1 MLCADAVMDTDQ
13 PRLEISEDEMDD
25 RQELLSHFGIPTF
38 GNGVVIVAALPQA
51 GVTAPIVRDDQRPGS
66 DGAIDKSTKRFG
78 ASVSDDCQPNAPR
91 IAPIL
96 SLVLR
101 GSRLPMAHLNGAGD
115 QNLVVNASAF
125 AACPTAD
132 PGFVHLD
139 MLVRAATDAILV
151 RADHS
156 GAQFVE
162 DLKGCLVTREPELP
176 LKLDGRHAGGLAGD
190 QIGGPEPGGQRRMAA
205 LHDRADSQ
213 SCLTSA
219 FAACQH
225 ARAGGNAERFASHTT
240 VLTDEAVSPTRL
252 FEVFG
257 TGSIVWE
264 EPLKLGQRLR
274 KRQRGVLVDVHQN
287 RRGRTH
293 SRIALSNNR
302 VQGSGAN
309 GERTHV
315 LLMKKH

>member
-1 MLCADAVMDTDQ
+1 
-13 PRLEISEDEMDD
+13 
-25 RQELLSHFGIPTF
+25 
-38 GNGVVIVAALPQA
+38 
-51 GVTAPIVRDDQRPGS
+51 
-66 DGAIDKSTKRFG
+66 
-78 ASVSDDCQPNAPR
+78 
-91 IAPIL
+91 
-96 SLVLR
+96 
-101 GSRLPMAHLNGAGD
+101 
-115 QNLVVNASAF
+115 
-125 AACPTAD
+125 
-132 PGFVHLD
+132 
-139 MLVRAATDAILV
+139 
-151 RADHS
+151 
-156 GAQFVE
+156 
-162 DLKGCLVTREPELP
+162 
-176 LKLDGRHAGGLAGD
+176 
-190 QIGGPEPGGQRRMAA
+190 MAA

-274 KRQRGVLVDVHQN
+274 KRQRSVLVDVHQN